1 MTREVHMAGLTTL
14 RRQLFTRPLFR
25 WARRALPRLSDTER
39 AALQAGDVWWDAE
52 LFAGNPQWQRLLDV
66 SAPRLSAA
74 EQAFIDGPVQQLCD
88 MLDDW
93 QISWEEGDLPEAVWG
108 FLKQHRFFGMII
120 PESYGGLGFSAFA
133 HSEVVRIISTRSTTA
148 AVTVMVPN
156 SLGPGEL
163 LLQYGTD
170 AQRDYWLPR
179 LADGREIPAFGLTS
193 PEAGSDAA
201 AMTDTGV
208 VCRGEWHGEQVI
220 GIRLNWHKRYITL
233 GPVCS
238 VLGLAFKLRDPD
250 ALLGDTAELG
260 ITVALVPTHLPGIS
274 IGRRHL
280 PAYQV
285 FQNGPN
291 WGTDVFLPLDHIVG
305 EAHGIGRGWPML
317 MGALAAGRGI
327 SLPSQSAA
335 AAAFCARTTGAYARI
350 RQQFGIPIGD
360 FEGVGRRLGRLAGRA
375 YLLDGARR
383 LTCAGL
389 DEGRKLAVIS
399 GIMKAQATFRMRE
412 SVDDAMDV
420 HAGKGVIDG
429 PSNYLGNIYRA
440 VPVGITVE
448 GANILTRNLII
459 FGQGAI
465 RCHPY
470 LLDEIRALE
479 AADDVQALT
488 QFDAV
493 FWRHVGHTV
502 RTLLR
507 AWGRR
512 WSRNR
517 FAPAPVAA
525 GSAAPFYRQ
534 MSGHAAAFALLADV
548 VLLTIGG
555 ALKRKELLSA
565 RLGDILSEL
574 YLLSGALK
582 RWHDDGRHDADFPLL
597 RFCIE
602 EGCSTIERRFD
613 EVLANLPN
621 RPVARL
627 LRAVIRPSRRAG
639 ASDELLLEVGRLL
652 LQPSP
657 TRERIT
663 ERVYRGCND
672 DAVARLE
679 RAFELTIEAAPLHAK
694 LKSAGVRDWRAARDN
709 GLISDAEAHALH
721 NADAA
726 VARAIEVD
734 DFPADAFARTRT
746 PRAPQG
752 RFVGAT

>member
-1 MTREVHMAGLTTL
+1 MTGLTTL
-14 RRQLFTRPLFR
+14 RRHILTKPLFR
-25 WARRALPRLSDTER
+25 WAHRTLPRLSDTER

-52 LFAGNPQWQRLLDV
+52 LFTGRPRWQRLLDV
-66 SAPRLSAA
+66 PAPRLSDT
-74 EQAFIDGPVQQLCD
+74 EQAFMDGPVQALCA

-93 QISWEEGDLPEAVWG
+93 QINWELGDLPEAVWQY
-108 FLKQHRFFGMII
+108 LKRHKFFGMII

-133 HSEVVRIISTRSTTA
+133 HSEVVRTIATRSTTA

-156 SLGPGEL
+156 SLGPCEL

-170 AQRDYWLPR
+170 AQRDHWLPR

-201 AMTDTGV
+201 AMADTGV
-208 VCRGEWHGEQVI
+208 VCHGEWHGEQVL

-238 VLGLAFKLRDPD
+238 VLGLAFKLRDPEG
-250 ALLGDTAELG
+250 LLGGSEELG
-260 ITVALVPTHLPGIS
+260 ITVALVPTQLPGIS

-291 WGTDVFLPLDHIVG
+291 WGTDVFVPLDHVVG
-305 EAHGIGRGWPML
+305 GESGIGRGWPML
-317 MGALAAGRGI
+317 MSALAAGRGI

-335 AAAFCARTTGAYARI
+335 AAAFCARTTGAYARV
-350 RQQFGIPIGD
+350 RQQFNIPIGE
-360 FEGVGRRLGRLAGRA
+360 FEGVKRRLGRLAGRA
-375 YLLDGARR
+375 YLLDAARR

-389 DEGRKLAVIS
+389 DAGHKLAVIS
-399 GIMKAQATFRMRE
+399 GIMKAQATYRMRE

-470 LLDEIRALE
+470 LLEEMQALE
-479 AADDVQALT
+479 EADDAQALT
-488 QFDAV
+488 RFDAV

-502 RTLLR
+502 GTLLR
-507 AWGRR
+507 AFGHR

-517 FAPAPVAA
+517 FAPAPPAA
-525 GSAAPFYRQ
+525 GHATPFYRRL
-534 MSGHAAAFALLADV
+534 SGYAAAFAVLADLALV
-548 VLLTIGG
+548 TIGG

-574 YLLSGALK
+574 YLLSAVLK
-582 RWHDDGRHDADFPLL
+582 RWHDDGRHDADLL
-597 RFCIE
+597 LLQFCID
-602 EGCSTIERRFD
+602 EGCGAIERRFD
-613 EVLANLPN
+613 EVLTNLPN
-621 RPVARL
+621 RAIALL
-627 LRAVIRPSRRAG
+627 LRFVIRPRRSGG
-639 ASDELLLEVGRLL
+639 AADALLLAVGQLLLE
-652 LQPSP
+652 PSP
-657 TRERIT
+657 TRERLT
-663 ERVYRGCND
+663 ERVYCGCHD

-679 RAFELTIEAAPLHAK
+679 RAFTLTVETAPLRAK
-694 LKSAGVRDWRAARDN
+694 LKAAHVHDWRIARDN
-709 GLISDAEAHALH
+709 GLISDADAHALH
-721 NADAA
+721 AA
-726 VARAIEVD
+726 ETAVDRAIEVD
-734 DFPADAFARTRT
+734 DFPADAFARAHAYRP
-746 PRAPQG
+746 PRASS
-752 RFVGAT
+752 VGAA